1 MISAPDR
8 VRIAAQIVAHPR
20 TVARVYEGKGSEYS
34 RQRVTE
40 GARTL
45 GLPLPPGPSTP
56 CGVDSREPSPT
67 SSKHAA

>member
-40 GARTL
+40 GAKAL
-45 GLPLPPGPSTP
+45 GLPPPPGLSLPSSP
-56 CGVDSREPSPT
+56 EPSPT
-67 SSKHAA
+67 SSNRAA